1 MTAFVRNAFDLGL
14 DDGVANADLGAARDV
29 LDQISTRLDRRAPY
43 RSPWRS
49 LFSLHRGDG
58 DAGYFLSD
66 DERLLFVLVE
76 ARRERGGFSSYRGA
90 IGPLRAGVAR
100 GPTRVPGGGA

>member
-76 ARRERGGFSSYRGA
+76 ARRERGGLPTHPDPV
-90 IGPLRAGVAR
+90 GPPPAAVA
-100 GPTRVPGGGA
+100 PGEA